1 MKKIVSMVALLL
13 SAGMAMAQANDPVIM
28 TVNGKPVLKSEFE
41 YSYNK
46 NNSEGVIDKKTV
58 REYVDL
64 FINYKLKVEAALD
77 AKLDTMKSFQDEFKM
92 YRDQQIR
99 PSFVTDDDMEAEAK
113 KVYQNTKD
121 QIGPNGLVM
130 PAHILIQVNQKAEE
144 AEKAKAKER
153 IDSIYG
159 ALKAGA
165 DFAEMATKFSQ
176 DPGSARKGGT
186 LPWIGP
192 NQTVKEFEDVAYSLQ
207 VGQMSEPFESP
218 FGYHIILMKDRK
230 QLEPYDSLRTNI
242 MKFLE
247 ARNARDHVAKTIIDS
262 VAKQRGITTAELMDE
277 RTEQLCA
284 NDIELKN
291 LVREYHD
298 GLLLFEISNQTIWD
312 KAAKDSLALA
322 NYFKKNKKKKY
333 KWDEPRY
340 KGMVFHVKVP
350 EDVEAVKNSVK
361 GLAFEKWAERLR
373 TTFNNDSV
381 IRIRVEKGIFKR
393 GDNAYIDKL
402 VFHKDTTTRQVK
414 NYPIDDVYGKL
425 IKKPENFEDV
435 RGQVT
440 ADYQDMLE
448 KQWVAE
454 LRKKYAVKV
463 DEAVLATVKEQ

>member
-13 SAGMAMAQANDPVIM
+13 SAGMALAQANDPVIM

-322 NYFKKNKKKKY
+322 NYFKKNKKKY

>member
-99 PSFVTDDDMEAEAK
+99 PSFVTDDDMEAEAM

-144 AEKAKAKER
+144 AEKLKAKER

-165 DFAEMATKFSQ
+165 DFAEMATKLSQ
-176 DPGSARKGGT
+176 DPGSARKGGV

-322 NYFKKNKKKKY
+322 NYFKKNKKKY
-333 KWDEPRY
+333 KWDEPRF

-350 EDVEAVKNSVK
+350 EDVEAVKKSVK

>member
-13 SAGMAMAQANDPVIM
+13 SAGMALAQANDPVIM

-322 NYFKKNKKKKY
+322 NYFKKNKKKY

-463 DEAVLATVKEQ
+463 DESVLATVKEQ

>member
-176 DPGSARKGGT
+176 DPGSARKGGV

-322 NYFKKNKKKKY
+322 NYFKKNKKKY

-350 EDVEAVKNSVK
+350 EDVEAVKKSVK
-361 GLAFEKWAERLR
+361 GLPFEKWAERLR

>member
-1 MKKIVSMVALLL
+1 
-13 SAGMAMAQANDPVIM
+13 
-28 TVNGKPVLKSEFE
+28 
-41 YSYNK
+41 
-46 NNSEGVIDKKTV
+46 
-58 REYVDL
+58 
-64 FINYKLKVEAALD
+64 
-77 AKLDTMKSFQDEFKM
+77 
-92 YRDQQIR
+92 
-99 PSFVTDDDMEAEAK
+99 
-113 KVYQNTKD
+113 
-121 QIGPNGLVM
+121 M

-322 NYFKKNKKKKY
+322 NYFKKNKKKY

-463 DEAVLATVKEQ
+463 DESVLATVKEQ

>member
-1 MKKIVSMVALLL
+1 MKKLFSIVAMMLC
-13 SAGMAMAQANDPVIM
+13 AGMALAQANDPVIM

-58 REYVDL
+58 KEYVDL

-99 PSFVTDDDMEAEAK
+99 PSFVTDADMEAEAM

-130 PAHILIQVNQKAEE
+130 PAHILIQVKQQAEE
-144 AEKAKAKER
+144 AEKQQAKER

-165 DFAEMATKFSQ
+165 DFSEMATKFSQ
-176 DPGSARKGGT
+176 DPGSARKGGV

-192 NQTVKEFEDVAYSLQ
+192 NQTVKEFETVAYGLQ
-207 VGQMSEPFESP
+207 VGEMSEPFESP

-230 QLEPYDSLRTNI
+230 QLEPFDSLRNDI

-247 ARNARDHVAKTIIDS
+247 ARNARDHVAKTIVDS
-262 VAKQRGITTAELMDE
+262 IAKERNITTEQLMDE
-277 RTEQLCA
+277 RTDELCA

-312 KAAKDSLALA
+312 KAAKDSVALA
-322 NYFKKNKKKKY
+322 NYFKKNKKNY
-333 KWDEPRY
+333 KWEEPRF

-350 EDVEAVKNSVK
+350 EDVAAVKNCVK
-361 GLAFEKWAERLR
+361 GLAFDKWAERLR

-402 VFHKDTTTRQVK
+402 VFHKDTTTRVVK

-425 IKKPENFEDV
+425 IKKAEVYEDV

-463 DEAVLATVKEQ
+463 DETVLATVKEQ

>member
-121 QIGPNGLVM
+121 QIGPDGLVM

-322 NYFKKNKKKKY
+322 NYFKKNKKKY

>member
-165 DFAEMATKFSQ
+165 DFAEMATKLSQ

-322 NYFKKNKKKKY
+322 NYFKKNKKKY

-350 EDVEAVKNSVK
+350 EDVEAVKKSVK

>member
-13 SAGMAMAQANDPVIM
+13 SAGMALAQANDPVIM

-165 DFAEMATKFSQ
+165 DFAEMATKLSQ
-176 DPGSARKGGT
+176 DPGSARKGGV

-322 NYFKKNKKKKY
+322 NYFKKNKKKY

>member
-121 QIGPNGLVM
+121 QIGPKGLVM

-176 DPGSARKGGT
+176 DPGSARKGGV

-322 NYFKKNKKKKY
+322 NYFKKNKKKY
-333 KWDEPRY
+333 KWDEPRF

-350 EDVEAVKNSVK
+350 EDVEAVKKSVK

>member
-1 MKKIVSMVALLL
+1 MVALLL

-144 AEKAKAKER
+144 AEKLKAKER

-176 DPGSARKGGT
+176 DPGSARKGGV

-312 KAAKDSLALA
+312 KVAKDSLALA
-322 NYFKKNKKKKY
+322 NYFKKNKKKY

-350 EDVEAVKNSVK
+350 EDVEAVKKSVK
-361 GLAFEKWAERLR
+361 GLPFEKWAERLR

>member
-144 AEKAKAKER
+144 AEKLKAKER

-176 DPGSARKGGT
+176 DPGSARKGGV

-322 NYFKKNKKKKY
+322 NYFKKNKKKY

-350 EDVEAVKNSVK
+350 EDVEAVKKSVK
-361 GLAFEKWAERLR
+361 GLDFEKWAERLR

>member
-1 MKKIVSMVALLL
+1 MVAMLLC
-13 SAGMAMAQANDPVIM
+13 AGMAMAQADDPVIM
-28 TVNGKPVLKSEFE
+28 TVNGKPVQKSEFE

-99 PSFVTDDDMEAEAK
+99 PSFVTDEDMDAEAL

-130 PAHILIQVNQKAEE
+130 PAHILIQVKQKAEQE
-144 AEKAKAKER
+144 EMDKAKER

-159 ALKAGA
+159 ALKDGA

-176 DPGSARKGGT
+176 DPGSARKGGV

-207 VGQMSEPFESP
+207 VGEMSEPFQSP

-230 QLEPYDSLRTNI
+230 QLEPFDSLKADI

-247 ARNARDHVAKTIIDS
+247 ARGARDHIAKTIVDS
-262 VAKQRGITTAELMDE
+262 LAKERGITTEQLMDE
-277 RTEQLCA
+277 RTEELCV
-284 NDIELKN
+284 DDVELRN

-298 GLLLFEISNQTIWD
+298 GLLLFEISNQTVWE
-312 KAAKDSLALA
+312 KAAKDSVALA
-322 NYFKKNKKKKY
+322 NYFKKNKKQY
-333 KWDEPRY
+333 KWDEPHY

-350 EDVEAVKNSVK
+350 EDVAAVKNCVK
-361 GLAFEKWAERLR
+361 GLPFEKWADRLR

-381 IRIRVEKGIFKR
+381 IRIRVEKGIFKK
-393 GDNAYIDKL
+393 GDNAYIDKF
-402 VFHKDTTTRQVK
+402 VFKKDTTTREVK
-414 NYPIDDVYGKL
+414 NYPIDDVCGKL
-425 IKKPENFEDV
+425 IKKPETFEDV

-454 LRKKYAVKV
+454 LRKKYAVSV
-463 DEAVLATVKEQ
+463 DEAVLATIKEQ

>member
-144 AEKAKAKER
+144 AEKLKAKER

-165 DFAEMATKFSQ
+165 DFAEMATKLSQ
-176 DPGSARKGGT
+176 DPGSARKGGV

-322 NYFKKNKKKKY
+322 NYFKKNKKKY

-350 EDVEAVKNSVK
+350 EDVEAVKKSVK

>member
-322 NYFKKNKKKKY
+322 NYFKKNKKKY

-350 EDVEAVKNSVK
+350 EDVEAVKKSVK

>member
-99 PSFVTDDDMEAEAK
+99 PSFVTDDDMEAEAM

-121 QIGPNGLVM
+121 QIGPDGLVM

-322 NYFKKNKKKKY
+322 NYFKKNKKKY

>member
-1 MKKIVSMVALLL
+1 MAALLL
-13 SAGMAMAQANDPVIM
+13 CAGMALAQADDPVIM
-28 TVNGKPVLKSEFE
+28 TVNGKPVQKSEFE

-99 PSFVTDDDMEAEAK
+99 PSFVTDADMDAEAR

-130 PAHILIQVNQKAEE
+130 PAHILIQVKQKAEQE
-144 AEKAKAKER
+144 EMDKAKER

-165 DFAEMATKFSQ
+165 DFSEMATKFSQ
-176 DPGSARKGGT
+176 DPGSARKGGV

-207 VGQMSEPFESP
+207 VGEMSEPFLSP

-230 QLEPYDSLRTNI
+230 QLEPYDSLKADI

-247 ARNARDHVAKTIIDS
+247 ARNARDHVAKTIVDS
-262 VAKQRGITTAELMDE
+262 LAKERGITTEQLMDE
-277 RTEQLCA
+277 RTDELCK
-284 NDIELKN
+284 DDVELRN

-298 GLLLFEISNQTIWD
+298 GLLLFEISNQTVWD
-312 KAAKDSLALA
+312 KAAKDSVALT
-322 NYFKKNKKKKY
+322 NYFKKNKKQY
-333 KWDEPRY
+333 KWDEPRF

-350 EDVEAVKNSVK
+350 EDVDAVKKCVK
-361 GLAFEKWAERLR
+361 GLPFEKWAERLR

-381 IRIRVEKGIFKR
+381 IRIRVEKGLFKK
-393 GDNAYIDKL
+393 GDNKLIDRD
-402 VFHKDTTTRQVK
+402 VFKVADVK
-414 NYPIDDVYGKL
+414 VDSVKGYPIDATYGKL
-425 IKKPENFEDV
+425 LKKPQDYTDV
-435 RGQVT
+435 RGLVV
-440 ADYQDMLE
+440 ADLQEELE

-454 LRKKYAVKV
+454 LRKRYSFSVN
-463 DEAVLATVKEQ
+463 EEVLKTVNKHE

>member
-165 DFAEMATKFSQ
+165 DFAEMATKLSQ
-176 DPGSARKGGT
+176 DPGSARKGGV

-322 NYFKKNKKKKY
+322 NYFKKNKKKY

-350 EDVEAVKNSVK
+350 EDVEAVKKSVK

-448 KQWVAE
+448 KQWVTE

>member
-99 PSFVTDDDMEAEAK
+99 PSFVTDDDMEAEAM

-322 NYFKKNKKKKY
+322 NYFKKNKKKY
-333 KWDEPRY
+333 KWDEPRF

>member
-121 QIGPNGLVM
+121 QIGPKGLVM

-165 DFAEMATKFSQ
+165 DFAEMATKLSQ

-322 NYFKKNKKKKY
+322 NYFKKNKKKY

-350 EDVEAVKNSVK
+350 EDVEAVKKSVK

>member
-165 DFAEMATKFSQ
+165 DFAEMATKLSQ
-176 DPGSARKGGT
+176 DPGSARKGGV

-322 NYFKKNKKKKY
+322 NYFKKNKKKY

-350 EDVEAVKNSVK
+350 EDVEAVKKSVK
-361 GLAFEKWAERLR
+361 GLPFEKWAERLR

>member
-1 MKKIVSMVALLL
+1 MKKIFSIVAMMLC
-13 SAGMAMAQANDPVIM
+13 AGMALAQDNDPVIM

-77 AKLDTMKSFQDEFKM
+77 AKLDTMKSFQDEFRM

-99 PSFVTDDDMEAEAK
+99 PSFVTDDDMEAEAM

-130 PAHILIQVNQKAEE
+130 PAHILIQLNQKAEE
-144 AEKAKAKER
+144 ADKAKAKER

-176 DPGSARKGGT
+176 DPGSARKGGV

-192 NQTVKEFEDVAYSLQ
+192 NQTVKEFEEVAYGLQ
-207 VGQMSEPFESP
+207 VGEMSEPFESP

-230 QLEPYDSLRTNI
+230 QLEPYDSLRSNI

-247 ARNARDHVAKTIIDS
+247 ARNARDHIAKTIADS
-262 VAKQRGITTAELMDE
+262 LAKERNITTQQLMDE
-277 RTEQLCA
+277 RTEELCLG
-284 NDIELKN
+284 DIELKN

-298 GLLLFEISNQTIWD
+298 GLLLFEISNQTVWD
-312 KAAKDSLALA
+312 KAAKDSVALA
-322 NYFKKNKKKKY
+322 NYFKKNKKQY
-333 KWDEPRY
+333 QWDEPRF

-350 EDVEAVKNSVK
+350 EDVAAVKKSVK
-361 GLAFEKWAERLR
+361 GLPFEKWAERLR

-381 IRIRVEKGIFKR
+381 IRIRVEKGIFKL

-402 VFHKDTTTRQVK
+402 VFHKDTTTREVK

-425 IKKPENFEDV
+425 IKKAENYEDV

-463 DEAVLATVKEQ
+463 DEAVLATVREQ

>member
-144 AEKAKAKER
+144 AEKLKAKER

-176 DPGSARKGGT
+176 DPGSARKGGV

-322 NYFKKNKKKKY
+322 NYFKKNKKKY

-350 EDVEAVKNSVK
+350 EDVEAVKKSVK
-361 GLAFEKWAERLR
+361 GLPFEKWAERLR

>member
-13 SAGMAMAQANDPVIM
+13 SAGMALAQANDPVIM

-242 MKFLE
+242 MQFLE

-322 NYFKKNKKKKY
+322 NYFKKNKKKY

-350 EDVEAVKNSVK
+350 EDVEAVKKSVK

>member
-165 DFAEMATKFSQ
+165 DFAEMATKLSQ
-176 DPGSARKGGT
+176 DPGSARKGGV

-322 NYFKKNKKKKY
+322 NYFKKNKKKY

-350 EDVEAVKNSVK
+350 EDVEAVKKSVK

>member
-144 AEKAKAKER
+144 AEKLKAKER

-176 DPGSARKGGT
+176 DPGSARKGGV

-192 NQTVKEFEDVAYSLQ
+192 NQTVKEFDDVAYSLQ

-322 NYFKKNKKKKY
+322 NYFKKNKKKY

-350 EDVEAVKNSVK
+350 EDVEAVKKSVK
-361 GLAFEKWAERLR
+361 GLPFEKWAERLR

>member
-13 SAGMAMAQANDPVIM
+13 SAGMALAQANDPVIM

-165 DFAEMATKFSQ
+165 DFAEMATKLSQ

-322 NYFKKNKKKKY
+322 NYFKKNKKKY

-350 EDVEAVKNSVK
+350 EDVEAVKKSVK

>member
-176 DPGSARKGGT
+176 DPGSARKGGV

-322 NYFKKNKKKKY
+322 NYFKKNKKKY

-350 EDVEAVKNSVK
+350 EDVEAVKKSVK

>member
-13 SAGMAMAQANDPVIM
+13 SAGMALAQANDPVIM

-262 VAKQRGITTAELMDE
+262 VAKQRGITTDELMDE

-322 NYFKKNKKKKY
+322 NYFKKNKKKY

>member
-1 MKKIVSMVALLL
+1 MVALLL
-13 SAGMAMAQANDPVIM
+13 SAGMALAQANDPVIM

-322 NYFKKNKKKKY
+322 NYFKKNKKKY

-463 DEAVLATVKEQ
+463 DESVLATVKEQ

>member
-144 AEKAKAKER
+144 AEKLKAKER

-176 DPGSARKGGT
+176 DPGSARKGGV

-322 NYFKKNKKKKY
+322 NYFKKNKKKY

-350 EDVEAVKNSVK
+350 EDVEAVKKSVK
-361 GLAFEKWAERLR
+361 GLPFEKWAERLR

-440 ADYQDMLE
+440 DDYQDMLE

>member
-1 MKKIVSMVALLL
+1 MVALLL

-121 QIGPNGLVM
+121 QIGPKGLVM

-176 DPGSARKGGT
+176 DPGSARKGGV

-322 NYFKKNKKKKY
+322 NYFKKNKKKY
-333 KWDEPRY
+333 KWDEPRF

-350 EDVEAVKNSVK
+350 EDVEAVKKSVK

>member
-144 AEKAKAKER
+144 AEKLKAKER

-176 DPGSARKGGT
+176 DPGSARKGGV

-247 ARNARDHVAKTIIDS
+247 ARKARDHVAKTIIDS

-322 NYFKKNKKKKY
+322 NYFKKNKKKY

-350 EDVEAVKNSVK
+350 EDVEAVKKSVK
-361 GLAFEKWAERLR
+361 GLPFEKWAERLR

>member
-1 MKKIVSMVALLL
+1 
-13 SAGMAMAQANDPVIM
+13 
-28 TVNGKPVLKSEFE
+28 
-41 YSYNK
+41 
-46 NNSEGVIDKKTV
+46 
-58 REYVDL
+58 
-64 FINYKLKVEAALD
+64 
-77 AKLDTMKSFQDEFKM
+77 MKSFQDEFKM

-144 AEKAKAKER
+144 AEKLKAKER

-176 DPGSARKGGT
+176 DPGSARKGGV

-322 NYFKKNKKKKY
+322 NYFKKNKKKY

-350 EDVEAVKNSVK
+350 EDVEAVKKSVK

>member
-13 SAGMAMAQANDPVIM
+13 SAGMALAQANDPVIM

-176 DPGSARKGGT
+176 DPGSARKGGV

-322 NYFKKNKKKKY
+322 NYFKKNKKKY

-350 EDVEAVKNSVK
+350 EDVEAVKKSVK

>member
-13 SAGMAMAQANDPVIM
+13 SAGMALAQANDPVIM

-165 DFAEMATKFSQ
+165 DFAEMATKFS
-176 DPGSARKGGT
+176 
-186 LPWIGP
+186 
-192 NQTVKEFEDVAYSLQ
+192 
-207 VGQMSEPFESP
+207 
-218 FGYHIILMKDRK
+218 
-230 QLEPYDSLRTNI
+230 
-242 MKFLE
+242 
-247 ARNARDHVAKTIIDS
+247 
-262 VAKQRGITTAELMDE
+262 
-277 RTEQLCA
+277 
-284 NDIELKN
+284 
-291 LVREYHD
+291 
-298 GLLLFEISNQTIWD
+298 
-312 KAAKDSLALA
+312 
-322 NYFKKNKKKKY
+322 
-333 KWDEPRY
+333 
-340 KGMVFHVKVP
+340 
-350 EDVEAVKNSVK
+350 
-361 GLAFEKWAERLR
+361 
-373 TTFNNDSV
+373 
-381 IRIRVEKGIFKR
+381 
-393 GDNAYIDKL
+393 
-402 VFHKDTTTRQVK
+402 
-414 NYPIDDVYGKL
+414 
-425 IKKPENFEDV
+425 
-435 RGQVT
+435 
-440 ADYQDMLE
+440 
-448 KQWVAE
+448 
-454 LRKKYAVKV
+454 
-463 DEAVLATVKEQ
+463 

>member
-165 DFAEMATKFSQ
+165 DFAEMATKLSQ
-176 DPGSARKGGT
+176 DPGSARKGGV

-322 NYFKKNKKKKY
+322 NYFKKNKKKY
-333 KWDEPRY
+333 KWDEPRF

-350 EDVEAVKNSVK
+350 EDVEAVKKSVK

>member
-121 QIGPNGLVM
+121 QIGPKGLVM

-165 DFAEMATKFSQ
+165 DFAEMATKLSQ

-322 NYFKKNKKKKY
+322 NYFKKNKKKY
-333 KWDEPRY
+333 KWDEPRF

-350 EDVEAVKNSVK
+350 EDVEAVKKSVK